1 MKIFL
6 IFYFLIGCLYT
17 IIIKKG
23 IDFLGLDYLL
33 KDVEPKDRIDLNNT
47 FVQILF
53 ILICML
59 LWPILLI
66 LSIKNVNRDK

>member
-1 MKIFL
+1 MKTFL

-66 LSIKNVNRDK
+66 LSIKNINGNK